1 MINDQVREAT
11 LKALLSGALSG
22 GALGAGGRLLG
33 GARKLKDLAKGAA
46 IGGGI
51 SGALAGGSTY
61 LGSEIMGPP
70 KEADSHAFTH
80 RGGVGG
86 AVGGGTLGAALGA
99 GAAGGLIGLPSKNV
113 VTDYFTKLARKPN
126 LRGVL
131 AGAGAGAL
139 GLGALAGYMGS
150 DEGMQVDFINQ
161 EMRRAKRRQLLQESM
176 DRLEGTA

>member
-1 MINDQVREAT
+1 VIDNQVRDAT

-22 GALGAGGRLLG
+22 GALGAGGRILG
-33 GARKLKDLAKGAA
+33 GARKLSDVMKGAA
-46 IGGGI
+46 VGGGI
-51 SGALAGGSTY
+51 SGALSGGSTY

-70 KEADSHAFTH
+70 KETDPSAFTH

-126 LRGVL
+126 LKGIL

-139 GLGALAGYMGS
+139 GLGAIAGYMGS
-150 DEGMQVDFINQ
+150 DEGMQVDFLNE
-161 EMRRAKRRQLLQESM
+161 EMKRAKRRKMLQE
-176 DRLEGTA
+176 RLEGII